1 MSNHSHI
8 SFKPTW
14 ALGADTIHAL
24 GQCEA
29 FIYTLSETP
38 IFPNYRRKLLNV
50 SLVKGAQSTTA
61 IEGNTLSEEEIN
73 QLVEGKELP
82 PSKEYQ
88 AQEVKNILEAFNSIL
103 ARVVNGDSQ
112 LLSPEFIKDLH
123 TKVGKNLGTIFRA
136 IPGQFRK
143 ENVFVGHY
151 KPPDHQE
158 IDSLMKN
165 FCTWMKEYFHF
176 ERGQSFPEV
185 VIQSIVSHVYIAW
198 IHPFGDGNGRTARLL
213 EFYIL
218 LRAGNPDF
226 ASHILSNFY
235 NETRPEYYAH
245 LDKSTKT
252 GDLSEFIAYAVKGY
266 LDGLKKVVATINKS
280 QVEVF
285 WRGYIHDTFNNET
298 LTAKNE
304 TVNKRRRNLVLSMPY
319 DRPVPKQEVTLLT
332 RELALV
338 YRELSDKTVDRDLQ
352 ELLRLELITEVGSN
366 EFRINQNILKKALP
380 KKARKK

>member
-1 MSNHSHI
+1 MSSHSHI

-14 ALGADTIHAL
+14 TIGADTIHAL